1 MGAVVSIGSKRR
13 GHWSLLEIARP
24 GHAPV
29 PYGVLL
35 AGADSTDWAMRLR
48 GPGCFGELDENESDV
63 LTDLAGDLELKA
75 RQMGGAR
82 LLDSL
87 EDSLSNYVRISD
99 RASIAY
105 GHAAAAV
112 DSLFDEYVDAEI
124 RRYITHIPL
133 YDLRAAAT
141 KFGEGMD
148 VREERWVR
156 APEQLRLSSGMFAAH
171 VVGAS
176 MEPLIPDG
184 SVCIFRAPVTGSR
197 RGRNLLIEK
206 FDETD
211 FASRYTVKRYA
222 RKGALPIS
230 TDGESTERQAP
241 IRLEPLNPAFAA
253 FDLTS
258 DQFRVV
264 AEFVQVLYS

>member
-1 MGAVVSIGSKRR
+1 MGAVVSIGTKRR
-13 GHWSLLEIARP
+13 GHWSLLEVVRP

-35 AGADSTDWAMRLR
+35 AGADSDDWAMRLR
-48 GPGCFGELDENESDV
+48 DPACFGELDETEADF
-63 LTDLAGDLELKA
+63 LTELPGDLELKA
-75 RQMGGAR
+75 RQIGISR
-82 LLDSL
+82 LVESL
-87 EDSLSNYVRISD
+87 EDSLSNYLRISD

-112 DSLFDEYVDAEI
+112 DSLFDEYVDSEI

-156 APEQLRLSSGMFAAH
+156 APEQLRLSNSMFAAH
-171 VVGAS
+171 VVGRS

-184 SVCIFRAPVTGSR
+184 SVCIFRSPVTGSR

-222 RKGALPIS
+222 RKGVLAAS
-230 TDGESTERQAP
+230 AERESP
-241 IRLEPLNPAFAA
+241 IRLEPLNPEFEA

>member
-1 MGAVVSIGSKRR
+1 M
-13 GHWSLLEIARP
+13 
-24 GHAPV
+24 
-29 PYGVLL
+29 PYGILL
-35 AGADSTDWAMRLR
+35 AGVDSADWAMRLR
-48 GPGCFGELDENESDV
+48 DPDCFEELDENESDV
-63 LTDLAGDLELKA
+63 LTELASDLDLKA
-75 RQMGGAR
+75 REMGGAR
-82 LLDSL
+82 LLDWL
-87 EDSLSNYVRISD
+87 EDSLSHFIRVSD

-112 DSLFDEYVDAEI
+112 DSLFDEHVDTEI
-124 RRYITHIPL
+124 RRWVTHIPL

-148 VREERWVR
+148 VREESWVR
-156 APEQLRLSSGMFAAH
+156 TPERLRLTNGMFAAH
-171 VVGAS
+171 VVGRS

-211 FASRYTVKRYA
+211 FSARYTVKRYA
-222 RKGALPIS
+222 RTGDLAEAA
-230 TDGESTERQAP
+230 DREQA
-241 IRLEPLNPAFAA
+241 IRLEPLNPEFEA

>member
-1 MGAVVSIGSKRR
+1 MAAVVSIASRRR

-24 GHAPV
+24 GQGPV
-29 PYGVLL
+29 PYGILL
-35 AGADSTDWAMRLR
+35 AGADSDDWAMRLR
-48 GPGCFGELDENESDV
+48 DADFFLKDGFGELDETEVDV
-63 LTDLAGDLELKA
+63 LTELGSDLQLKA
-75 RQMGGAR
+75 RQMGGVQ

-87 EDSLSNYVRISD
+87 EDSVSHFVRVSD
-99 RASIAY
+99 RAPIAY
-105 GHAAAAV
+105 SHAAAAV
-112 DSLFDEYVDAEI
+112 DSLFDEHVGGEI

-141 KFGEGMD
+141 RFGEGMD
-148 VREERWVR
+148 AREESWVR
-156 APEQLRLSSGMFAAH
+156 APENLRLSSGMFAAH
-171 VVGAS
+171 VVGRS
-176 MEPLIPDG
+176 MQPLIPDG

-211 FASRYTVKRYA
+211 FAARYTVKRYA
-222 RKGALPIS
+222 RAGRLV
-230 TDGESTERQAP
+230 ESADREAP
-241 IRLEPLNPAFAA
+241 IRLEPLNPDFEA